1 MQYPNGIYWS
11 TRKKCNDR
19 PAAPARNIRR
29 TRTRQQRRWSQR
41 REAVEPVIGHLKSDL
56 RMVRC
61 RLQGASGDALHAV
74 LCAAGYDLHWLLWV
88 MAWIGL
94 RAL

>member
-1 MQYPNGIYWS
+1 
-11 TRKKCNDR
+11 
-19 PAAPARNIRR
+19 
-29 TRTRQQRRWSQR
+29 
-41 REAVEPVIGHLKSDL
+41 
-56 RMVRC
+56 MVRC